1 MSARSK
7 VAEWLI
13 EQAADPIKEIEIA
26 ALLLAGVNA
35 DTDTLIDVWRERY
48 KQDNLRAARTY
59 IRGRVEDMSNNDP
72 DGMKEAIAIGD
83 KAAAFIEKCFITK
96 EVEA

>member
-1 MSARSK
+1 MNARSK
-7 VAEWLI
+7 TAEWLI
-13 EQAADPIKEIEIA
+13 EQAADPIKEIEIS
-26 ALLLAGVNA
+26 ALLLEAYEA
-35 DTDTLIDVWRERY
+35 DTDTLIDRWRERY
-48 KQDNLRAARTY
+48 QQDNLRAAFDY
-59 IRGRVEDMSNNDP
+59 IRGVVEDMSNNDP